1 MHGTKNKFQPK
12 TGPNLPTKRSTQP
25 ANNEG
30 RQNDRWFQI
39 DVQSSVRARQNRQ
52 WHEPARWMVSRI
64 FESTHGGNCSSCS
77 GGGHFAHGFRLP
89 NSCRCEA
96 IAFEC
101 YKLTSHNGCEFRC
114 SKEERYNVSLDC
126 GPFTLVAV
134 QRKKHKH
141 WLDFLQQTGLPYQY
155 LSYDDLMS
163 SRRDIFVHMVLHV
176 AISGC
181 QGYRVIPKTARP
193 ASSDSQSHL

>member
-39 DVQSSVRARQNRQ
+39 DVQSSERARQNRQ

-64 FESTHGGNCSSCS
+64 FESKHGGNCSSCS

-101 YKLTSHNGCEFRC
+101 YKLASHNGCEFRC

-134 QRKKHKH
+134 QRKRTQALVGFSATD
-141 WLDFLQQTGLPYQY
+141 WL
-155 LSYDDLMS
+155 
-163 SRRDIFVHMVLHV
+163 
-176 AISGC
+176 AIS
-181 QGYRVIPKTARP
+181 VFE
-193 ASSDSQSHL
+193 L